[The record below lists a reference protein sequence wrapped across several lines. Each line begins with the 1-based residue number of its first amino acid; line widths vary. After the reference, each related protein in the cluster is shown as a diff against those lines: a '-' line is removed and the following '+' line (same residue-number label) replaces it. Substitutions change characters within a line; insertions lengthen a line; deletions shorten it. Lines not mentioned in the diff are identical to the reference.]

1 MLVPLATV
9 AAIHSLAARAA
20 RPLFDH
26 LITLTALARI
36 STSKFVRDRVQN
48 TVFSSDD
55 EYDDDNDVRD
65 VTPSHTRH
73 NSSQEGDDDDGA
85 RDDNVEAAVA
95 SSSSLRDGVAWIAS
109 DIFQGCVC
117 PGYMVA

>member
-1 MLVPLATV
+1 MLVPLATF

-73 NSSQEGDDDDGA
+73 NSSQEGDDDD
-85 RDDNVEAAVA
+85 NVEAAVA

>member
-1 MLVPLATV
+1 M
-9 AAIHSLAARAA
+9 
-20 RPLFDH
+20 
-26 LITLTALARI
+26 
-36 STSKFVRDRVQN
+36 RDRVQN